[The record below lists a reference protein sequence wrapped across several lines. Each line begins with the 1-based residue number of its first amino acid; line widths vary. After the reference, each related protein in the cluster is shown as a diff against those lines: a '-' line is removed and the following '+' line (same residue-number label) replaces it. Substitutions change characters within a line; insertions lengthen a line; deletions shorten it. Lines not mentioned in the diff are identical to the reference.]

1 MTKFMNRSVAGA
13 AIGLAMVLAVGAVP
27 AIADAPDD
35 TLAVVAAATP
45 DTVATAANVP
55 TTSSGENAID
65 ATVAGADVTIP
76 VDPGAGI
83 SVGGENGT
91 VSIGLPFADQA
102 GGATVQKPGVVS
114 YDNGNGSSTVPVVQA
129 DGSVQINTIVD
140 DADAPSRYVYPLD
153 LPHGQALHL
162 NDDGSVH
169 IADEAGPVTGYI
181 PAPWAKDAH
190 GNDVPTHFE
199 VTGNVL
205 AQVIDFTDET
215 AFPVVADPTVTFG
228 TYVDITMSQ
237 ATAKSINAGS
247 AGTAIALLALA
258 GPVGAIIGAAVYGT
272 VGTYNDNRL
281 NQCRNWK
288 FSYTYLGQL
297 VRAGCA

>member
-1 MTKFMNRSVAGA
+1 MTEFTRRWVSGA
-13 AIGLAMVLAVGAVP
+13 AIGVVVAVAASAVP
-27 AIADAPDD
+27 ACADTPDD

-45 DTVATAANVP
+45 ETVADAASVP
-55 TTSSGENAID
+55 TTDIGENAID
-65 ATVAGADVTIP
+65 ATVAGANVTIP
-76 VDPGAGI
+76 VDPAAGI
-83 SVGGENGT
+83 SLSGENGT

-102 GGATVQKPGVVS
+102 AGATVQKPGVVS
-114 YDNGNGSSTVPVVQA
+114 YDNGNGSSTVPVVQS

-140 DADAPSRYVYPLD
+140 NAAAPTRYSYPLD
-153 LPHGQALHL
+153 LPAGQGIYV
-162 NDDGSVH
+162 NEDGSAH
-169 IADEAGPVTGYI
+169 IADEAGTATGFI
-181 PAPWAKDAH
+181 PAPWAKDAK
-190 GNDVPTHFE
+190 GNDVPTRFE
-199 VTGNVL
+199 VSGNVL
-205 AQVIDFTDET
+205 TQVIDFTDET

-272 VGTYNDNRL
+272 IGTYNDNRL

-297 VRAGCA
+297 VKAGCA